1 MLVPNILS
9 LIWLAPFVTG
19 LGLMVFVPGTNLKA
33 IKWAALI
40 SSGLSLLLTVL
51 LCFQFDYSQLGA
63 GKAQFVERF
72 WLVKDL
78 GIEYQLGVD
87 GMSLVMVILNAL
99 ILFTGVL
106 ASWGNTYRAKEFFI
120 LLLLLGGGVFGVF
133 TSFNLYVFF
142 VLYEVAVLPMYLL
155 IGVWGT
161 GPKEY
166 SAMKLTLMLMGGSAF
181 LLLGILAIY
190 FASGVNGATPT
201 LDIWALNSLA
211 KAGAFSL
218 DFQKLWFPVLFLGFG
233 SLAAMFPLHTWSP
246 DGHASA
252 PTAVSMLHAGVL
264 MKLGAYGCL
273 RVAIFLLPG
282 GANFWAPYIALLCL
296 VNVVYGSIGAAAQT
310 DLKYVTAYSSVSHM
324 GLVLMGLATMDTL
337 GLNGAV
343 LQMFA
348 HGIMTG
354 TFFALIGMTYGRTHT
369 RIMSKL
375 GGLAQIMPFLAT
387 SYVIAGMAGLGLP
400 GLASFPAELL
410 VFQGAYFTQHS
421 AFGPYFFKTIAIISI
436 SSIVFTALYVL
447 RVLQK
452 TFYGPV
458 TDEHYRELKD
468 ASLVERIPVVI
479 LILTML
485 VVGLYPK
492 PVLDLINASIVPV
505 AQTLGNLP
513 K

>member
-1 MLVPNILS
+1 MSAFPILS
-9 LIWLAPFVTG
+9 AIWLAPFLMG
-19 LGLMVFVPGTNLKA
+19 LAIMALVPGKNLKA
-33 IKWAALI
+33 VKWLSLAA
-40 SSGLSLLLTVL
+40 SGVSLLLTLVL
-51 LCFQFDYSQLGA
+51 LFRFDYANA

-72 WLVKDL
+72 SLVPEL
-78 GIEYQLGVD
+78 GIEYLMGVD
-87 GMSLVMVILNAL
+87 GMSLVMVALNAI

-106 ASWGNTYRAKEFFI
+106 ASWDTERRAKEFFI

-155 IGVWGT
+155 IGIWGT

-181 LLLGILAIY
+181 LLVGLLALY
-190 FASGVNGATPT
+190 FGSTPHS
-201 LDIWALNSLA
+201 LDIWVLNEA
-211 KAGAFSL
+211 ARAGQFSL
-218 DFQKLWFPVLFLGFG
+218 EFQKLWFPILFAGFG
-233 SLAAMFPLHTWSP
+233 ALAAMFPLHTWSP

-273 RVAIFLLPG
+273 RVAIFLLPE
-282 GANFWAPYIALLCL
+282 GAKFWAPTLAVLTLI
-296 VNVVYGSIGAAAQT
+296 NVVYGSIGAAAQK

-324 GLVLMGLATMDTL
+324 GLVLLGLATLDTV
-337 GLNGAV
+337 GLNGAI

-369 RIMSKL
+369 RLMPKL
-375 GGLAQIMPFLAT
+375 GGLAQVLPFLAA

-400 GLASFPAELL
+400 GLSSFPAELM
-410 VFQGAYFTQHS
+410 VFIGAYFVQ
-421 AFGPYFFKTIAIISI
+421 GPYSMFYKTVALISI

-452 TFYGPV
+452 TFYGPI
-458 TDEHYRELKD
+458 TDEHYKELKD
-468 ASLVERIPVVI
+468 ASFVERVPIV
-479 LILTML
+479 ML
-485 VVGLYPK
+485 VAVMIIVGLYPY
-492 PVLDLINASIVPV
+492 PVIKVIDATVVPI